1 MKIMPCPLN
10 GNRNISEFVCGG
22 EVKSIP
28 HPHQASDEEW
38 ADYLFLDNNTLGLVT
53 EWWLHVAS
61 GYWFIAERNTATDEI
76 VRTYPAKELFNS
88 RVDFQ
93 ENNE

>member
-10 GNRNISEFVCGG
+10 GPRNISEFVCGG
-22 EVKSIP
+22 EVKTMPDP
-28 HPHQASDEEW
+28 HRASDAEW
-38 ADYLFLDNNTLGLVT
+38 ADYLYLEDNRLGVVT

-61 GYWFIAERNTATDEI
+61 GYWFIAERHTASNEI
-76 VRTYPAKELFNS
+76 VRTYPTSKLYS
-88 RVDFQ
+88 QRVEFQ